1 MLCASGP
8 VGDLSRW
15 GNDRRIKAE
24 DRGNT
29 GAESGRPEVGG
40 SGSVE
45 LSPGATGEQDLV
57 CFLARTRGALVNLLV
72 GTPRCGDRPTER
84 PFIHIAG
91 RTPRSGRPYQITS
104 SAVAAPPLPAPAV
117 SSLSSASSRRRPRVR
132 PADIFLCSARSIA
145 TVEF

>member
-8 VGDLSRW
+8 VEDLSRW

-72 GTPRCGDRPTER
+72 GTPR
-84 PFIHIAG
+84 
-91 RTPRSGRPYQITS
+91 SGRPYQITS
-104 SAVAAPPLPAPAV
+104 SAVAASPLPAPAV
-117 SSLSSASSRRRPRVR
+117 SSLSSASSRRRPRV
-132 PADIFLCSARSIA
+132 
-145 TVEF
+145 